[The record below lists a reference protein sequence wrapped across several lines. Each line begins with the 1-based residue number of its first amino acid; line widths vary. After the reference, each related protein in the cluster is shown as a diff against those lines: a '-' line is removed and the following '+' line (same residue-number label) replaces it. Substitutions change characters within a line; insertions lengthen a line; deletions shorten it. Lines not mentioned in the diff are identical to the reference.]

1 MTDSDVQKMIDD
13 FAQHGDAYTP
23 DQWKKF
29 QRDLDRYELE
39 KCADYWKW
47 KAGDDDAD

>member
-13 FAQHGDAYTP
+13 FAQHGDAYTS

-39 KCADYWKW
+39 KCSDYWKW